1 MEAKVL
7 HIGRG
12 DENEI
17 VLKHP
22 SISRRHAQLIFDP
35 EGNAFISD
43 LQSTNGTFVNGQ
55 KVMSSYP
62 LNRGD
67 KVELGDRVGLDWQKY
82 MPQDKKPSAEIP
94 LSPPA
99 VERKKTSSKTII
111 LAVVLGVLVLATGG
125 IIFIKSDSK
134 PAPGPTIP
142 PGPTVDPLPSANSIS
157 MNTLLNTG
165 KDKLNAYVG
174 HAVTECP
181 SDTILYS
188 KVEPMCYFIIQNG
201 KFLDYKTPKVATA
214 PAPVEPAPPIRVGRS
229 DTTARSKPSPMPKKA
244 SIPEYRVHKV
254 KTGETLS
261 GIVALYNSKG
271 CPTKKQK
278 VMDYNAMDNE
288 NDFKVDD
295 ILYIPCN

>member
-1 MEAKVL
+1 MESKVL

-17 VLKHP
+17 ILKHP
-22 SISRRHAQLIFDP
+22 SISRRHAQLFFDP
-35 EGNAFISD
+35 DGNAFISD

-55 KVMSSYP
+55 KVTSGYS

-67 KVELGDRVGLDWQKY
+67 KVELGDRVGLDWERYK
-82 MPQDKKPSAEIP
+82 PEDKNPAASVP

-99 VERKKTSSKTII
+99 AERKKSSTNTII
-111 LAVVLGVLVLATGG
+111 LAVVLGVMILATGS
-125 IIFIKSDSK
+125 IIVINSTSSDK
-134 PAPGPTIP
+134 PKKNGNETQSQAPP
-142 PGPTVDPLPSANSIS
+142 PPSGNSIS
-157 MNTLLNTG
+157 MNVLLNTG

-174 HAVTECP
+174 HTVTECP

-214 PAPVEPAPPIRVGRS
+214 PAPVEPAPPVKVGGGRKKPEPKPPVIPKA
-229 DTTARSKPSPMPKKA
+229 TTTSYK
-244 SIPEYRVHKV
+244 VHKV
-254 KTGETLS
+254 AKGQTLDD
-261 GIVALYNSKG
+261 IVKLFISRG
-271 CPTKKQK
+271 CSTKKQK
-278 VMDYNAMDNE
+278 IMDYNGLNNE
-288 NDFKVDD
+288 NDFEEDD